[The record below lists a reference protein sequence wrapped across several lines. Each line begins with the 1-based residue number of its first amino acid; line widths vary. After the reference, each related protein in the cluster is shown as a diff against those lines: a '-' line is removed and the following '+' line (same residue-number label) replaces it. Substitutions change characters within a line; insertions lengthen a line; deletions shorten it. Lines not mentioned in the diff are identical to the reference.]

1 MLKPLTQ
8 EEDPRLLDIK
18 RLFSIVGNKEVPGFG
33 DQLLKRNRPLI
44 CPVCREVFYAY
55 GDARAQ
61 YTTPMSQEM
70 NSPDS
75 SGIIRPRSTCGSVG
89 CYDAEWTYC
98 FRTSPWFLQR
108 QERMKEND
116 TSKNNRALSEQR
128 RELFGEKQ

>member
-1 MLKPLTQ
+1 MLKHLTEQ
-8 EEDPRLLDIK
+8 EISPSLIHKEILAQRGD
-18 RLFSIVGNKEVPGFG
+18 KEVPGFG

-44 CPVCREVFYAY
+44 CPVCRDTFYAY

-61 YTTPMSQEM
+61 YSTPMSQEM

-116 TSKNNRALSEQR
+116 ISKNNRALSDQR
-128 RELFGEKQ
+128 RELFK